1 MSNYYFTS
9 HEKKFAATSKSQMEL
24 FPRQRYDPVFEKKL
38 SEYQLKIDKENKL
51 REEIICELLAE
62 NERITERL
70 KSHSL
75 ERGGEPGGIL
85 SSYRKYNTN
94 SKYKSKSSKK
104 NHKEAKLSK
113 ESVFI
118 IPELPTGQTL
128 IIDILSTWGDKYYV
142 GLNGIEIFGVDG
154 KLVKARRV
162 RVALLGRSRPLKIF
176 FQVTAVPPDVNVLP
190 ECNNDPR
197 VVSNLLDG
205 VNRTQDDMHIW
216 LAPFEMGC
224 SHIITVEFEEVAT
237 VSMIRIW
244 VGTRSIQGVFEM
256 RTQILITSYW
266 VLVELGKNI

>member
-24 FPRQRYDPVFEKKL
+24 FPRQRYDPAFEKKL

-162 RVALLGRSRPLKIF
+162 RLALLGRSRPLKIF
-176 FQVTAVPPDVNVLP
+176 FQVTAVPPRRERPPRMQQRP
-190 ECNNDPR
+190 E
-197 VVSNLLDG
+197 
-205 VNRTQDDMHIW
+205 
-216 LAPFEMGC
+216 GC
-224 SHIITVEFEEVAT
+224 VKPA
-237 VSMIRIW
+237 R
-244 VGTRSIQGVFEM
+244 R
-256 RTQILITSYW
+256 R
-266 VLVELGKNI
+266 

>member
-142 GLNGIEIFGVDG
+142 GLNGIEVFGVDG

-162 RVALLGRSRPLKIF
+162 RVALLGRNRPLKIF

-256 RTQILITSYW
+256 RAQILITSYW
-266 VLVELGKNI
+266 LHVELGKNI